1 MAEKEG
7 FEPSHAVTRL
17 LAFQASP
24 FSHLG
29 ISPCS
34 GNYSNLMVACRY
46 FLMFFLILVNFEF
59 CFLAK
64 EEEN

>member
-1 MAEKEG
+1 
-7 FEPSHAVTRL
+7 
-17 LAFQASP
+17 
-24 FSHLG
+24 LG